1 MDGRAILSAQTEG
14 LAMAKTENLTLQV
27 LKQIRDEIVAT
38 RSDLGARIDG
48 TNQRIDGTNGGLL
61 ALESKVD
68 ALAHRQTE
76 SELRLATEVVAV
88 ARAVEGVRELLRER
102 LDDRD
107 RIDDHERR
115 LAALERG
122 APGH

>member
-1 MDGRAILSAQTEG
+1 MPT
-14 LAMAKTENLTLQV
+14 TENLTLQV

-38 RSDLGARIDG
+38 RSDLAGRIDG
-48 TNQRIDGTNGGLL
+48 TNHRIDATNLGLV
-61 ALESKVD
+61 AVESKVD

-88 ARAVEGVRELLRER
+88 ARAVEGVRDLLRER